1 MNIVSF
7 ARPSVTGGWAR
18 ILPDFLTS
26 TKLLDV
32 ALYRAMST
40 FGDHDSVRS
49 FLFSSLPS
57 TLILSF
63 LFLVV
68 IIVC

>member
-18 ILPDFLTS
+18 IFPDFLTS
-26 TKLLDV
+26 AKLLDV
-32 ALYRAMST
+32 VHYRALST
-40 FGDHDSVRS
+40 FSDRDSVRS

-57 TLILSF
+57 FTLILSF
-63 LFLVV
+63 P
-68 IIVC
+68 